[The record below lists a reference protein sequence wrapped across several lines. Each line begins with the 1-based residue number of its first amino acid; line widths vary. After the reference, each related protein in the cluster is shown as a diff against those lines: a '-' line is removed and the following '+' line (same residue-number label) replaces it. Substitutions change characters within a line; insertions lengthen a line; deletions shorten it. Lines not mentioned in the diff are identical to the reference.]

1 MTTAVA
7 SRTALNSL
15 YHLGELPAA
24 QVAALAARAL
34 ELRAGAQPANLGGRA
49 LGLLFLNPSLRTQ
62 ASFQR
67 AAAKLRLDLVS
78 LQGDKLWA
86 LETADGAVMDG
97 AAAEHVREAAA
108 VLGRYVDAL
117 GVRSFAAF
125 RSLDEDLADPLLNGF
140 RRHAGV
146 PVVNME
152 SALWHPCQAL
162 ADWTTLEQ
170 LRVPQRAKF
179 VLTWAWHPKPLPQAV
194 PNSTLCMAAQRGMD
208 VVLLHPPGLEL
219 HESVLAEARRLAAA
233 AGGRL
238 TITHDRASAL
248 AGAAVVYAK
257 SYGSLRHWGNA
268 EAEAASR
275 SHLRDWCVTPEW
287 LAPDA
292 RFFHCLPVRRNVIVT
307 DAVLDGPAS
316 AVLDQA
322 ENRLHAQTALLEQ
335 VLA

>member
-1 MTTAVA
+1 MTPAVA
-7 SRTALNSL
+7 SRAALRGL
-15 YHLGELPAA
+15 YHLGDLSAA

-34 ELRAGAQPANLGGRA
+34 ELRAGSQPANLSGRA

-78 LQGDKLWA
+78 LQGDKLWT

-108 VLGRYVDAL
+108 VLGRYVDVL
-117 GVRSFAAF
+117 GLRSFATF
-125 RSLDEDLADPLLNGF
+125 RSLAEDLADPLLNGF

-162 ADWTTLEQ
+162 ADWTTLDQ
-170 LRVPQRAKF
+170 LKVPQRAKF

-219 HESVLAEARRLAAA
+219 HETVLAEARRLAAA
-233 AGGRL
+233 SGGRL
-238 TITHDRASAL
+238 TVTHDRASAL

-257 SYGSLRHWGNA
+257 SYSSLRHWGDAAA
-268 EAEAASR
+268 EAEFRAG
-275 SHLRDWCVTPEW
+275 LRDWCVTPEW
-287 LAPDA
+287 LAPGA

-316 AVLDQA
+316 AVLEQA
-322 ENRLHAQTALLEQ
+322 ENRLHGQTALLEQ